1 MKKQII
7 ATLIVIIAV
16 AAIIASGVPV
26 LYAQTDVQ
34 TLSLKSGFNF
44 VSFTVSPALT
54 PGELQQANSTLI
66 EDIYL
71 YSSAAGSFLSLSEG
85 TLSSVAAG
93 KGYIVKSKAAGTVT
107 VQGPAVTSVPDI
119 SMKAGFNLVGISV
132 SVTSVAF
139 SELLKGNS
147 ALKGLY
153 KWSAAAGSFIS
164 VVKDSG
170 GTPQALDGVDP
181 KFNYGESYFM
191 NLIAD
196 TVLSFAGGAISF
208 NGGSVPAAVEAPV
221 ITPAGGS
228 YTETQSVTITC
239 ATAGA
244 AIHYTHT
251 GEEPTSSS
259 AVYSTPLNISADT
272 TIKAIAIKSGMTDSA
287 VTSAVFTVNIAPP
300 PAVEAPVIT
309 PAGGTY
315 TTAQSVTITC
325 TTAGAV
331 IHYTAD
337 GTTPSSA
344 SALYGGA
351 ITVSSTQTIKAVAVK
366 SGMTDST
373 VTIAA
378 YTINLATPGA
388 GGTLTV
394 DLGGGVTIEMV
405 RITAGTFQMGS
416 PDTEKDRNT
425 NEGPVHGVTLSR
437 DFYIGKY
444 EFTQAQWLKIYGSWP
459 GTSSPTATY
468 GLGDNYPAY
477 FISWNDICGTGGF
490 LEKINTLKPSG
501 YADFRLPTEAE
512 WECAARGGT
521 RTAFY
526 WGEDSAYSAIGD
538 YAWYSGNSNSAE
550 KPDGYVHPS
559 GSAAANAFGLYDMA
573 GNATELC
580 SDRWLRSY
588 TSSAVTDPVG
598 PLTGTSIML
607 RGGSYING
615 AKYCRSAS
623 RGYDF
628 PSTRARALGFRLAL
642 SAGQ

>member
-7 ATLIVIIAV
+7 ATLIVIIAA

-71 YSSAAGSFLSLSEG
+71 YSAAAGSFLSLSEG

-196 TVLSFAGGAISF
+196 TALSFAGGAISF

-221 ITPAGGS
+221 ITPAGGT
-228 YTETQSVTITC
+228 YTTAQSVTITC

-244 AIHYTHT
+244 A
-251 GEEPTSSS
+251 
-259 AVYSTPLNISADT
+259 
-272 TIKAIAIKSGMTDSA
+272 
-287 VTSAVFTVNIAPP
+287 
-300 PAVEAPVIT
+300 
-309 PAGGTY
+309 
-315 TTAQSVTITC
+315 
-325 TTAGAV
+325 

-366 SGMTDST
+366 SGMIDST
-373 VTIAA
+373 VASAA

-416 PDTEKDRNT
+416 PDTEKERNT

-444 EFTQAQWLKIYGSWP
+444 ELTQAQWLKIYGSWP

-642 SAGQ
+642 SAGL

>member
-221 ITPAGGS
+221 ITPAGG
-228 YTETQSVTITC
+228 
-239 ATAGA
+239 
-244 AIHYTHT
+244 
-251 GEEPTSSS
+251 
-259 AVYSTPLNISADT
+259 
-272 TIKAIAIKSGMTDSA
+272 
-287 VTSAVFTVNIAPP
+287 
-300 PAVEAPVIT
+300 
-309 PAGGTY
+309 
-315 TTAQSVTITC
+315 
-325 TTAGAV
+325 
-331 IHYTAD
+331 
-337 GTTPSSA
+337 
-344 SALYGGA
+344 
-351 ITVSSTQTIKAVAVK
+351 
-366 SGMTDST
+366 
-373 VTIAA
+373 
-378 YTINLATPGA
+378 
-388 GGTLTV
+388 
-394 DLGGGVTIEMV
+394 
-405 RITAGTFQMGS
+405 
-416 PDTEKDRNT
+416 
-425 NEGPVHGVTLSR
+425 
-437 DFYIGKY
+437 
-444 EFTQAQWLKIYGSWP
+444 
-459 GTSSPTATY
+459 
-468 GLGDNYPAY
+468 
-477 FISWNDICGTGGF
+477 
-490 LEKINTLKPSG
+490 
-501 YADFRLPTEAE
+501 
-512 WECAARGGT
+512 
-521 RTAFY
+521 
-526 WGEDSAYSAIGD
+526 
-538 YAWYSGNSNSAE
+538 
-550 KPDGYVHPS
+550 
-559 GSAAANAFGLYDMA
+559 
-573 GNATELC
+573 
-580 SDRWLRSY
+580 
-588 TSSAVTDPVG
+588 
-598 PLTGTSIML
+598 
-607 RGGSYING
+607 
-615 AKYCRSAS
+615 
-623 RGYDF
+623 
-628 PSTRARALGFRLAL
+628 
-642 SAGQ
+642 